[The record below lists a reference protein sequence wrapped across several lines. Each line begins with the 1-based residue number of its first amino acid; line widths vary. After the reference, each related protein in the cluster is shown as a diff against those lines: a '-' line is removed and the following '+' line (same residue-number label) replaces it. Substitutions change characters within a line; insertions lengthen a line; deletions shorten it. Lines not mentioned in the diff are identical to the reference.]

1 MARAQTMD
9 EMAKLI
15 SDKVLEKITINGKT
29 LHEVIEIL
37 KNASVNSEC
46 HLTTCKNNKDCHC
59 TQDDMRKQCAYTAL
73 LILCLDGDKCEK

>member
-1 MARAQTMD
+1 MAKAPTMD

-29 LHEVIEIL
+29 LREVIEIL
-37 KNASVNSEC
+37 KNASTNSEC
-46 HLTTCKNNKDCHC
+46 HLATCKNNKDCHC
-59 TQDDMRKQCAYTAL
+59 TQDDMRKQCVYIAL